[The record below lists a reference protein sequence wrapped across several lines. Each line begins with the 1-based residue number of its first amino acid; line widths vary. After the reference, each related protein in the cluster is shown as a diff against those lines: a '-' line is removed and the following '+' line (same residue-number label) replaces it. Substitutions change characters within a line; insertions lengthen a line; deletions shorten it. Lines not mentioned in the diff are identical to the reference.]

1 MLSKIRVIFF
11 VQVFCSLF
19 IFSISN
25 SNEEIAIE
33 IDNPKFSEKGLDDKI
48 YEIKADKGIK
58 FANNLKLFI
67 IEGKFKT
74 ENGTWI
80 YLKADEGN
88 YNQDSNIIELNKNI
102 NFYTDEQE
110 SLKSDIAIFYISK
123 NIIEFY
129 DNVRHLTEN
138 TIVTSNNSK
147 VINNFNNISYEGNV
161 FTEFKKN

>member
-1 MLSKIRVIFF
+1 MLSTIKVIFF

-19 IFSISN
+19 IFSIST
-25 SNEEIAIE
+25 SNEEIAVE

-80 YLKADEGN
+80 YLKADEGT

-110 SLKSDIAIFYISK
+110 SLESDMAIFYISK
-123 NIIEFY
+123 DTIEFY

-161 FTEFKKN
+161 STKFKKN

>member
-1 MLSKIRVIFF
+1 MLSTIKVIFF

-19 IFSISN
+19 IFSIST
-25 SNEEIAIE
+25 SNEEIAVE

-80 YLKADEGN
+80 YLKADEGT
-88 YNQDSNIIELNKNI
+88 YNQESNIIELNKNI
-102 NFYTDEQE
+102 NFYTDEHE
-110 SLKSDIAIFYISK
+110 SLKSDMAIFYISK
-123 NIIEFY
+123 DIIEFY

-147 VINNFNNISYEGNV
+147 VINNFNNISYEGDV
-161 FTEFKKN
+161 FTKFKKN

>member
-1 MLSKIRVIFF
+1 MFSRIKVIFF
-11 VQVFCSLF
+11 VQVCCSLF

-25 SNEEIAIE
+25 SNEEIAVE

-80 YLKADEGN
+80 YLKADEGT

-110 SLKSDIAIFYISK
+110 SLKSDMAIFYISK
-123 NIIEFY
+123 DIIEFY

-161 FTEFKKN
+161 FTKFKKN

>member
-1 MLSKIRVIFF
+1 MLSTIKVIFF

-19 IFSISN
+19 IFSIAT

-80 YLKADEGN
+80 YLKADEGT

-110 SLKSDIAIFYISK
+110 SLESDMAIFYISK
-123 NIIEFY
+123 DIIEFY

-147 VINNFNNISYEGNV
+147 VINNFNNISYEGDV
-161 FTEFKKN
+161 FTKFKKN

>member
-1 MLSKIRVIFF
+1 MFSRIKVIFF
-11 VQVFCSLF
+11 VQVCCSLF

-25 SNEEIAIE
+25 SNEEIAVE

-48 YEIKADKGIK
+48 YEIKADKGVK

-80 YLKADEGN
+80 YLKADEGT

-161 FTEFKKN
+161 FTKFKKN

>member
-1 MLSKIRVIFF
+1 MLSTIKVIFF

-19 IFSISN
+19 IFSIST
-25 SNEEIAIE
+25 SNEEIAVE

-58 FANNLKLFI
+58 FANDLKLFI

-80 YLKADEGN
+80 YLKADEGT

-110 SLKSDIAIFYISK
+110 SLKSDMAIFYISK
-123 NIIEFY
+123 DIIEFY

-147 VINNFNNISYEGNV
+147 VINNFNNISYEGDV
-161 FTEFKKN
+161 FTKFKKN

>member
-1 MLSKIRVIFF
+1 MLSTIKVIFF

-19 IFSISN
+19 IFSIST
-25 SNEEIAIE
+25 SNEEIAVE

-80 YLKADEGN
+80 YLKADEGT
-88 YNQDSNIIELNKNI
+88 YNQDSSIIELNKNI

-110 SLKSDIAIFYISK
+110 SLKSDMAIFYISK
-123 NIIEFY
+123 DIIEFY
-129 DNVRHLTEN
+129 DNVRHLTKN

-161 FTEFKKN
+161 FTKFKKN

>member
-1 MLSKIRVIFF
+1 MLSTIKVIFF

-19 IFSISN
+19 IFSIST

-80 YLKADEGN
+80 YLKADEGT
-88 YNQDSNIIELNKNI
+88 YNQDSSIIELNKNI

-110 SLKSDIAIFYISK
+110 SLKSDMAIFYISK
-123 NIIEFY
+123 DIIEFY

-147 VINNFNNISYEGNV
+147 VINNFNNISYEGDV
-161 FTEFKKN
+161 FTKFKKN

>member
-1 MLSKIRVIFF
+1 MFSRIKVIFF

-25 SNEEIAIE
+25 SNEEIAVE

-48 YEIKADKGIK
+48 YEIKADKGVK

-80 YLKADEGN
+80 YLKADEGT

-110 SLKSDIAIFYISK
+110 SLKSDMAIFYISK
-123 NIIEFY
+123 DIIEFY

-161 FTEFKKN
+161 FTKFKKN

>member
-1 MLSKIRVIFF
+1 MLSTIKVIFF

-19 IFSISN
+19 IFSIST
-25 SNEEIAIE
+25 SNEEIAVE

-80 YLKADEGN
+80 YLKADEGT
-88 YNQDSNIIELNKNI
+88 YNQDSSIIELNKNI

-110 SLKSDIAIFYISK
+110 SLKSDMAIFYISK
-123 NIIEFY
+123 DIIEFY

-161 FTEFKKN
+161 FTKFKKN

>member
-1 MLSKIRVIFF
+1 MLSTIKVIFF

-19 IFSISN
+19 IFSIST
-25 SNEEIAIE
+25 SNEEIAVE

-80 YLKADEGN
+80 YLKADEGT

-110 SLKSDIAIFYISK
+110 SLKSDMAIFYISK
-123 NIIEFY
+123 DIIEFY
-129 DNVRHLTEN
+129 DNVRHLTKN

-147 VINNFNNISYEGNV
+147 VINNFNNISYEGDV
-161 FTEFKKN
+161 FTKFKKN